1 MTVSSYKKEKEM
13 EAEPVYVILEGKNTA

>member
-13 EAEPVYVILEGKNTA
+13 EVEPVYVILEGKNTA